1 MRARSRLA
9 NAAGYPPAMKT
20 FKYQMLR
27 IYGVEPNKHERE
39 LNETGK
45 DGWEL
50 VGILT
55 RKDDVGNEYAVYY
68 LKKEF
73 VDPA

>member
-1 MRARSRLA
+1 
-9 NAAGYPPAMKT
+9 MKT

-27 IYGVEPNKHERE
+27 IYGVDPSKHERA

-50 VGILT
+50 VSVLS
-55 RKDDVGNEYAVYY
+55 RRDDVGDEYVVYY
-68 LKKEF
+68 LKKE
-73 VDPA
+73 VVEADASECN